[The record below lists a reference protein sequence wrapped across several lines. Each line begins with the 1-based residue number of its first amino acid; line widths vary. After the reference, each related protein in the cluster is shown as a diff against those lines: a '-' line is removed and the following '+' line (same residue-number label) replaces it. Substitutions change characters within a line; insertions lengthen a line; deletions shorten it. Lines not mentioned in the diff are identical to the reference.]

1 MSCET
6 YAQPVT
12 VVGSETS
19 PSDPAGTKTFAYN
32 PDGTIAS
39 ITGTGGFRSLAF
51 TYNVD
56 GTIATITVT

>member
-1 MSCET
+1 MPCD

-12 VVGSETS
+12 ITGSGTVS
-19 PSDPAGTKTFAYN
+19 PEPTGTKTFTYN
-32 PDGTIAS
+32 VDGTIDT